1 LTVSARSGRA
11 GRTSSRLPPSSSGP
25 GSSPG
30 RGNGEEALTRSAAPQ
45 TNRAISGTFGCPFRC
60 PGVVPV
66 WSQSHIGAEKVFA
79 EPVALSS
86 TQPTDVPLPRTAARL
101 GLDLITLRARRKRK
115 ATRSDTSAQDRR
127 EPNSLQFARG
137 TRAPRSGLGCRPG
150 PVAQLVRA
158 ADS

>member
-1 LTVSARSGRA
+1 MHQPVQPRQTRFDPPHD
-11 GRTSSRLPPSSSGP
+11 LP
-25 GSSPG
+25 
-30 RGNGEEALTRSAAPQ
+30 Q
-45 TNRAISGTFGCPFRC
+45 GTETE
-60 PGVVPV
+60 PV
-66 WSQSHIGAEKVFA
+66 RDQEFA

-115 ATRSDTSAQDRR
+115 PTRSDTSAQDRR

-137 TRAPRSGLGCRPG
+137 THGPQSGLGCPPG